1 MIVKQFLLVKNM
13 KDKEHLIEGVKNT
26 ITSLFEKQN
35 ELYAGLLEAVGEIN
49 EEQESWLWDYCYN
62 CNEESDY
69 SEYVRNKIYG
79 CENND

>member
-1 MIVKQFLLVKNM
+1 M

-26 ITSLFEKQN
+26 IRSLFKKQD
-35 ELYAGLLEAVGEIN
+35 ELYAGLLEAIGEIS

-62 CNEESDY
+62 CHED
-69 SEYVRNKIYG
+69 SEYTQMVRYRIYG